1 MRDDEFNKLPI
12 DNEDE
17 NLNFEFGH
25 TQDSESTSYADNSD
39 RIRDGLND
47 DKIAN
52 ESTSQGENKKKQTK
66 KKPKEENKSDKDGS
80 SHSGNAGTA
89 GSSLPTSVVTIVGA
103 ASVTVT
109 TLSTLIGVN
118 LFFNAKCQMNHVEP
132 TSDSIVYELDLTDI
146 NQDECIIEL
155 SHDAY
160 KDTKS
165 LTEGKNAGE
174 FTHLTPSTAY
184 TVSVIDVTYN
194 NYVFYS
200 EVISTT
206 PEQRFTITFDAN
218 GGSGTMSSITL
229 GIGESYTLPECDFT
243 YEGMSFTYWTVNN
256 DTEKQYHPGDK
267 LSLTEDAVIKANWEQ
282 RCTISFDPNGGTGTM
297 DPVSMPIS
305 ETYIIPACDFT
316 YEGMDFT
323 YWTVNNDTEKHY
335 NPGDELSLTGN
346 TVLKANWATKL
357 CTITFVA
364 NNGTEETKDPIVL
377 DYNTYFTMPECPFSD
392 PDAHKMFAGW
402 LLDDDTEPMQEASW
416 YVKGDHVLTAAWQD
430 CYVVTYVDE
439 INDITYIDKVPTEDP
454 SYTFLDTW
462 TGVPPTDCYL
472 YSWIDEDENEIA
484 LGESRVLSGDVTVS
498 ASYLSN
504 GTNFIYFDANGGS
517 GTMKTVKTTD
527 AAPKAPECTLT
538 APEGFVFDHW
548 TVKDED
554 PANEYYPDDTLNLS
568 GQETTLMAEWLPD
581 ASFTFHIDYLDTQS
595 DEPTN
600 ELHSTVTFLDNGGKY
615 VNGEFEIEFVSGD
628 GNSVTIEN
636 LTFEAASKAA
646 YSLDLTDYMDFFSNY
661 DLMDYYVY
669 GYAMKNGEK
678 VKVNPIKGSVHQE
691 KTQKT
696 RFGDV
701 YVCGVKA
708 EDGATIPYFH
718 RGNLEFIA
726 LSYDYNDY
734 NGATYGPE
742 FQLAYGNSAVNAPAK
757 HGAQS
762 AAPTEIYDA
771 HDLVLKDYNLKELA
785 SFSDLTY
792 VEISTDVSRVFG
804 FAIDE
809 ASLFSDNAIKVS
821 IAAAAH
827 DGTNWTGY
835 YSDIGASDLRLVI
848 TPKTSNGTLT
858 HLGNEVSFEIPF
870 EPLSGTYTFS
880 NIAID
885 LENPYLLKELKK
897 YFTRYALDIDLIYH
911 DTITNQDK
919 KITQYTN
926 YTFAYAG

>member
-1 MRDDEFNKLPI
+1 MPI
-12 DNEDE
+12 YNEDE

-25 TQDSESTSYADNSD
+25 TQDSESTSYDDNSD

-52 ESTSQGENKKKQTK
+52 ESTSQGESKKKQTK
-66 KKPKEENKSDKDGS
+66 KKPKEENKSDKDGPS
-80 SHSGNAGTA
+80 NSGNAGTT

-160 KDTKS
+160 KDTKP

-218 GGSGTMSSITL
+218 GGSGTMSSVTL
-229 GIGESYTLPECDFT
+229 GIGEPYTLPECDFT
-243 YEGMSFTYWTVNN
+243 YVGMSFTYWTVNN

-282 RCTISFDPNGGTGTM
+282 LCTISFDPNGGTGTM

-554 PANEYYPDDTLNLS
+554 PANEYYPGDTLSLA
-568 GQETTLMAEWLPD
+568 GKETTLLAEWLPD
-581 ASFTFHIDYLDTQS
+581 ASFKFHIDYLDTQS

-600 ELHSTVTFLDNGGKY
+600 ELHSTVTFVDNGGKY

-636 LTFEAASKAA
+636 VTFEAASKAA

-669 GYAMKNGEK
+669 GYAMMGDEK
-678 VKVNPIKGSVHQE
+678 VRVNPIRGSVNQYQL
-691 KTQKT
+691 QKT
-696 RFGDV
+696 VFRGV
-701 YVCGVKA
+701 YVDGVKL
-708 EDGATIPYFH
+708 EDGATVPYYM
-718 RGNLEFIA
+718 RNGNPRLPIY
-726 LSYDYNDY
+726 YDYSDY
-734 NGATYGPE
+734 NNEAYGTLLSLNGDQAPCSHGMLNFDANQAVNSGTFTLVSTKQETDVTLASYQNLTYTPVSTDVARIFG
-742 FQLAYGNSAVNAPAK
+742 FQLYERSLFYFEDNMEHLIVSLTGVGVNS
-757 HGAQS
+757 GS
-762 AAPTEIYDA
+762 DI
-771 HDLVLKDYNLKELA
+771 
-785 SFSDLTY
+785 SDLT
-792 VEISTDVSRVFG
+792 
-804 FAIDE
+804 
-809 ASLFSDNAIKVS
+809 FSDF
-821 IAAAAH
+821 
-827 DGTNWTGY
+827 
-835 YSDIGASDLRLVI
+835 RLVI
-848 TPKTSNGTLT
+848 TPKTANGALT

-870 EPLSGTYTFS
+870 TPDPNEY
-880 NIAID
+880 IATQVWIPVED
-885 LENPYLLKELKK
+885 TAALKK
-897 YFTRYALDIDLIYH
+897 YFTHYLLDVKVVYH
-911 DTITNQDK
+911 DDVDDRDLEV
-919 KITQYTN
+919 TQYTN